1 MGLIFPISNALLP
14 WLPRLNP
21 GQFFM
26 PIRFFVFFL
35 LSFCLAIGPAK
46 ASAPSP
52 VGLSTKQVKAVW
64 LWGDNA
70 QASAT
75 DLQKKRYLLE
85 LLGNTALQREFWHR
99 LLRYGINRVYLNVNL
114 TSEGDFLFAEHGPEL
129 SRFIE
134 RAHAAGIQIYA
145 LFGHSSYAETRNH
158 AKIIG
163 ERGLI
168 EALLAF
174 GMLNPPGFDGIQSDV
189 EPYYDPASGAA
200 TDLLVTGPPYL
211 ELTAAISRRLAS
223 HSKTSGVPIR
233 FEAAIPFWY
242 SLPGDDGAAAK
253 QVLFKG
259 QQATID
265 RHLMGLVDS
274 VAVMAYRDT
283 ATGVNGV
290 IALAT
295 PTVKLA
301 ETLGKEVL
309 VALETQR
316 PNPKF
321 GVTSHIT
328 LFNEGLTGVM
338 RVSAQVSNHFASSRA
353 YKGVAWH
360 HYESLINL
368 GQGRNLRPGLL
379 EQGVL
384 WTPEAATGV
393 RLWDVSGNYGGY
405 GNTKRDNE
413 ISSSDDEG
421 RLVIDVQAKGG
432 WGAGVSF
439 NFSRPEQRLFF
450 DGMKHSALSVRYCA
464 DVESVLQVAD
474 ARWHDLDD
482 SIPLGTLPATAG
494 LIRDS
499 ILPLGRKH
507 PVFGVIVGEDPRYVY
522 SGSDEYGWI
531 DRSRLASLF
540 LRIPPKQAGRFEL
553 IDLRFI
559 DESADKILAASSPKI
574 RCHLRGTNGA
584 S

>member
-1 MGLIFPISNALLP
+1 MRLRFCTLCLLITCLL
-14 WLPRLNP
+14 W
-21 GQFFM
+21 GG
-26 PIRFFVFFL
+26 V
-35 LSFCLAIGPAK
+35 SA
-46 ASAPSP
+46 APSQLP
-52 VGLSTKQVKAVW
+52 PTARQVRAVW

-70 QASAT
+70 QATAT

-99 LLRYGINRVYLNVNL
+99 LLQFGINRIYLNVNL
-114 TSEGDFLFAEHGPEL
+114 TADGDYLFVDHGPEL

-134 RAHAAGIQIYA
+134 RAHGAGIQVYA
-145 LFGHSSYAETRNH
+145 LFGHTSYADKKNH
-158 AKIIG
+158 GKIVG

-174 GMLNPPGFDGIQSDV
+174 GVLNSPGFDGVQSDV
-189 EPYYDPASGAA
+189 EPYYDAATGAP

-211 ELTAAISRRLAS
+211 ELTAAISRRLATHNKS
-223 HSKTSGVPIR
+223 LRNPVR

-242 SLPGDDGAAAK
+242 SMPGDDGSPAK
-253 QVLFKG
+253 QVTFNG
-259 QQATID
+259 QQATMDKHI
-265 RHLMGLVDS
+265 LNLVDS

-283 ATGVNGV
+283 AAGVNGV
-290 IALAT
+290 IALST

-321 GVTSHIT
+321 GVSSHIT
-328 LFNEGLTGVM
+328 LFKEGLAGVI
-338 RVSAQVSNHFASSRA
+338 RVSTQVSSHFSSSPA
-353 YKGVAWH
+353 FKGIAWH

-368 GQGRNLRPGLL
+368 GLGRNLRPGLL
-379 EQGVL
+379 EEGVL

-405 GNTKRDNE
+405 GNMKRDNA
-413 ISSSDDEG
+413 ISSGEDEG
-421 RLVIDVQAKGG
+421 RLVVDVQSRGG

-439 NFSRPEQRLFF
+439 NFSRPDQRLYL
-450 DGMKHSALSVRYCA
+450 DGMKHTGVTVRYCA

-482 SIPLGTLPATAG
+482 SIPLGSLPATAG
-494 LIRDS
+494 FVRDLV
-499 ILPLGRKH
+499 LPLGRPH
-507 PVFGVIVGEDPRYVY
+507 PVWGVVVGEDPRYVY

-540 LRIPPKQAGRFEL
+540 LRIPPGQEGRFEM
-553 IDLRFI
+553 IDLRFVDI
-559 DESADKILAASSPKI
+559 AAGKALAGNPLKMQ
-574 RCHLRGTNGA
+574 CTVRGTNG

>member
-1 MGLIFPISNALLP
+1 MH
-14 WLPRLNP
+14 
-21 GQFFM
+21 
-26 PIRFFVFFL
+26 IRFLV
-35 LSFCLAIGPAK
+35 FCLLLLLQVAGTASAAVPK
-46 ASAPSP
+46 ASLA
-52 VGLSTKQVKAVW
+52 TQQIRAVW

-70 QASAT
+70 HASAT
-75 DLQKKRYLLE
+75 DLQKKRYLIE

-99 LLRYGINRVYLNVNL
+99 LLRFGINRVYLNVDL
-114 TSEGDFLFAEHGPEL
+114 TTNGDFLFVDHGPEL

-134 RAHAAGIQIYA
+134 RAHGNGIQIYA
-145 LFGHSSYAETRNH
+145 LFGHSSYADTRNH

-174 GMLNPPGFDGIQSDV
+174 GVMNPPGFDGIQSDV
-189 EPYYDPASGAA
+189 EPYYDPATGAA
-200 TDLLVTGPPYL
+200 TDLLLTGPPYL
-211 ELTAAISRRLAS
+211 ELMAAISRRLAS
-223 HSKTSGVPIR
+223 YSKNTGTPIR

-242 SLPGDDGAAAK
+242 SMPGDDGSAPK
-253 QVLFKG
+253 QVMFNG

-265 RHLMGLVDS
+265 RHILGLVDS

-283 ATGVNGV
+283 AVGVNGV
-290 IALAT
+290 IALST
-295 PTVKLA
+295 PTVKVA

-321 GVTSHIT
+321 GVSSHIT
-328 LFNEGLTGVM
+328 LFNEGLAGVI
-338 RVSAQVSNHFASSRA
+338 RVSTQVSSHFASSPA
-353 YKGVAWH
+353 FKGIAWH

-379 EQGVL
+379 EDGVI

-413 ISSSDDEG
+413 ISSGDEDG
-421 RLVIDVQAKGG
+421 RLSVDVQAKGG

-439 NFSRPEQRLFF
+439 NFSRPDQRTFL
-450 DGMKHSALSVRYCA
+450 DGMKHTAVSVRYCA
-464 DVESVLQVAD
+464 DVESLLQVAD

-482 SIPLGTLPATAG
+482 SIPLGTLPATEG
-494 LIRDS
+494 FVRDVV
-499 ILPLGRKH
+499 LPLGRVH
-507 PVFGVIVGEDPRYVY
+507 PLWGVSVGEDPRYVY

-540 LRIPPKQAGRFEL
+540 LRFPSTQAGRFEL
-553 IDLRFI
+553 LDLRFV
-559 DESADKILAASSPKI
+559 DATAAKTLAGNPLKMQ
-574 RCHLRGTNGA
+574 CNLRGRNG

>member
-1 MGLIFPISNALLP
+1 LIIRLCIACILL
-14 WLPRLNP
+14 LVQ
-21 GQFFM
+21 G
-26 PIRFFVFFL
+26 
-35 LSFCLAIGPAK
+35 AGETYA
-46 ASAPSP
+46 AAPQAQAAA
-52 VGLSTKQVKAVW
+52 KQVRAVW

-70 QASAT
+70 HATAT
-75 DLQKKRYLLE
+75 DLQKKRYLLD
-85 LLGNTALQREFWHR
+85 LLTNVPLQREFWHR

-114 TSEGDFLFAEHGPEL
+114 TAEGDFLFVDHGLEL
-129 SRFIE
+129 SRFID
-134 RAHAAGIQIYA
+134 RAHGAGIEIYA
-145 LFGHSSYAETRNH
+145 LFGHSSYADSGNH
-158 AKIIG
+158 RKIVG

-174 GMLNPPGFDGIQSDV
+174 GIMNPPGFDGIQSDV
-189 EPYYDPASGAA
+189 EPYYDPATGAA

-211 ELTAAISRRLAS
+211 ELTSAISRRLNGHGKA
-223 HSKTSGVPIR
+223 TGAPVR

-242 SLPGDDGAAAK
+242 SMPGDDGAPAK
-253 QVLFKG
+253 QVTFQG
-259 QQATID
+259 RQATMD
-265 RHLMGLVDS
+265 RHIMGLVDS

-283 ATGVNGV
+283 AVGQNGV
-290 IALAT
+290 IALST

-301 ETLGKEVL
+301 ESMGKEVL

-321 GVTSHIT
+321 GVSSHIT
-328 LFNEGLTGVM
+328 LFNEGLAGVI
-338 RVSAQVSNHFASSRA
+338 RVSAQVSGHFAGSPA
-353 YKGVAWH
+353 FKGIAWH

-368 GQGRNLRPGLL
+368 GQGRNLRADLL
-379 EQGVL
+379 EEGVL
-384 WTPEAATGV
+384 WTPDAATGV

-405 GNTKRDNE
+405 GNPNRDNE
-413 ISSSDDEG
+413 ISSGDDEG

-439 NFSRPEQRLFF
+439 NFSRPDLRLFL
-450 DGMKHSALSVRYCA
+450 DGMKHTAVSVRYCA

-494 LIRDS
+494 FVRDAT
-499 ILPLGRKH
+499 LPLGRKH
-507 PVFGVIVGEDPRYVY
+507 PVWGVIVGEDPRYVY

-540 LRIPPKQAGRFEL
+540 LRIPPAQAGRFEL
-553 IDLRFI
+553 IDLRLV
-559 DESADKILAASSPKI
+559 DATAGKAPAGSPLKMQCNI
-574 RCHLRGTNGA
+574 RGANG

>member
-1 MGLIFPISNALLP
+1 M
-14 WLPRLNP
+14 R
-21 GQFFM
+21 
-26 PIRFFVFFL
+26 IRFLV
-35 LSFCLAIGPAK
+35 FCLLLILPAMGSVW
-46 ASAPSP
+46 AAVPQTP
-52 VGLSTKQVKAVW
+52 TVAKQIRSVW

-70 QASAT
+70 HATAT

-99 LLRYGINRVYLNVNL
+99 LLRYGINRVYLNVDL
-114 TSEGDFLFAEHGPEL
+114 TTDGDFLFVDHGQEL
-129 SRFIE
+129 SRFIS
-134 RAHAAGIQIYA
+134 RAHAAGIEIYA

-158 AKIIG
+158 GKIIG

-174 GMLNPPGFDGIQSDV
+174 GVLNPPGFDGIQSDV
-189 EPYYDPASGAA
+189 EPYYDPATGAA
-200 TDLLVTGPPYL
+200 TDLLLTGPPYL
-211 ELTAAISRRLAS
+211 ELTAAISRRLSS
-223 HSKTSGVPIR
+223 HRKTTGSPIR

-242 SLPGDDGAAAK
+242 SMPGDDGSAAK
-253 QVLFKG
+253 QVMFRG

-265 RHLMGLVDS
+265 RHIMGLVDS

-283 ATGVNGV
+283 AAGANGV
-290 IALAT
+290 IALST

-301 ETLGKEVL
+301 ESMGKEVL

-321 GVTSHIT
+321 GVSSHIT
-328 LFNEGLTGVM
+328 LFNEGLAGVI
-338 RVSAQVSNHFASSRA
+338 RVSTQVSSHFANSPA
-353 YKGVAWH
+353 YKGIAWH

-368 GQGRNLRPGLL
+368 GQGRNLRSGLL
-379 EQGVL
+379 EEGVL

-413 ISSSDDEG
+413 ISSGEDEG
-421 RLVIDVQAKGG
+421 RLVVDVQAKGG
-432 WGAGVSF
+432 WGAGVSL
-439 NFSRPEQRLFF
+439 NFSRPEERLFF
-450 DGMKHSALSVRYCA
+450 DGMKHTAVSVRYCA

-482 SIPLGTLPATAG
+482 SIPLGTLQATAG
-494 LIRDS
+494 FVRDVV
-499 ILPLGRKH
+499 LPLGRKH
-507 PVFGVIVGEDPRYVY
+507 PVWGVTVGEDPRYVY

-540 LRIPPKQAGRFEL
+540 LRIPPIQAGRFEL

-559 DESADKILAASSPKI
+559 DEAAGKTLGGSPLKMQ
-574 RCHLRGTNGA
+574 CKLRGTNG

>member
-1 MGLIFPISNALLP
+1 MII
-14 WLPRLNP
+14 RLC
-21 GQFFM
+21 
-26 PIRFFVFFL
+26 IACFL
-35 LSFCLAIGPAK
+35 LLVQGAGETYA
-46 ASAPSP
+46 AAPQAAA
-52 VGLSTKQVKAVW
+52 KQVRAVW

-70 QASAT
+70 HATAT
-75 DLQKKRYLLE
+75 DLQKKRYLLD
-85 LLGNTALQREFWHR
+85 LLTNVPLQREFWHR

-114 TSEGDFLFAEHGPEL
+114 TTEGDFLFVDHGLEL
-129 SRFIE
+129 SRFID
-134 RAHAAGIQIYA
+134 RAHGAGIEIYA
-145 LFGHSSYAETRNH
+145 LFGHSSYADPGNH
-158 AKIIG
+158 RKIVG

-174 GMLNPPGFDGIQSDV
+174 GIMNPPGFDGIQSDV
-189 EPYYDPASGAA
+189 EPYYDPATGAA

-211 ELTAAISRRLAS
+211 ELTSAISRRLNGHGKA
-223 HSKTSGVPIR
+223 TGAPVR

-242 SLPGDDGAAAK
+242 SMPGDDGAPAK
-253 QVLFKG
+253 QVTFQG
-259 QQATID
+259 RQATMD
-265 RHLMGLVDS
+265 RHIMGLVDS

-283 ATGVNGV
+283 AVGQNGV
-290 IALAT
+290 IALST

-301 ETLGKEVL
+301 ESMGKEVL

-321 GVTSHIT
+321 GVSSHIT
-328 LFNEGLTGVM
+328 LFNEGLAGVI
-338 RVSAQVSNHFASSRA
+338 RVSSQVSGHFAGSPA
-353 YKGVAWH
+353 FKGIAWH

-368 GQGRNLRPGLL
+368 GQGRNLRADLL
-379 EQGVL
+379 EEGVL
-384 WTPEAATGV
+384 WTPDAATGV

-405 GNTKRDNE
+405 GNPNRDNE
-413 ISSSDDEG
+413 ISSGDDEG

-439 NFSRPEQRLFF
+439 NFSRPDQRLFL
-450 DGMKHSALSVRYCA
+450 DGMKHTAVSVRYCA

-494 LIRDS
+494 FVRDAT
-499 ILPLGRKH
+499 LPLGRKH
-507 PVFGVIVGEDPRYVY
+507 PVWGVIVGEDPRYVY

-540 LRIPPKQAGRFEL
+540 LRIPPAQAGRFEL
-553 IDLRFI
+553 IDLRLV
-559 DESADKILAASSPKI
+559 DATAGKAPAGSPLKMQCNI
-574 RCHLRGTNGA
+574 RGANG

>member
-1 MGLIFPISNALLP
+1 M
-14 WLPRLNP
+14 R
-21 GQFFM
+21 
-26 PIRFFVFFL
+26 IRFI
-35 LSFCLAIGPAK
+35 SFCLLLLLQVA
-46 ASAPSP
+46 ASVWAAAPQVPSP
-52 VGLSTKQVKAVW
+52 VKPVRAVW

-70 QASAT
+70 HATAT
-75 DLQKKRYLLE
+75 DLQKRRYLLD
-85 LLGNTALQREFWHR
+85 LLNNTALQREFWHR
-99 LLRYGINRVYLNVNL
+99 LLRFGINRVYLNVNL
-114 TSEGDFLFAEHGPEL
+114 TTEGEFLFVDHGPEL

-134 RAHAAGIQIYA
+134 RAHGAGIQIYA
-145 LFGHSSYAETRNH
+145 LFGHSSYAHTRNH

-174 GMLNPPGFDGIQSDV
+174 SVLNSPGFDGIQSDV

-211 ELTAAISRRLAS
+211 ELMAAISRRLAS
-223 HSKTSGVPIR
+223 HSKIAGSPIR

-242 SLPGDDGAAAK
+242 SMPGDDGSAAK

-265 RHLMGLVDS
+265 RHLLGLVDS

-283 ATGVNGV
+283 AAGVNGV
-290 IALAT
+290 IALST

-301 ETLGKEVL
+301 ESLGKEVL

-328 LFNEGLTGVM
+328 LFNEGLAGVI
-338 RVSAQVSNHFASSRA
+338 RVSTQISTHFASSPA
-353 YKGVAWH
+353 FKGIAWH

-368 GQGRNLRPGLL
+368 GQGRNLRSGLL
-379 EQGVL
+379 EEGVL

-413 ISSSDDEG
+413 ISSGEDEG
-421 RLVIDVQAKGG
+421 HLVVDVQAKGG

-439 NFSRPEQRLFF
+439 NFSRPELRLFF
-450 DGMKHSALSVRYCA
+450 DAMKHTALAVRYCA

-494 LIRDS
+494 LVRDAV
-499 ILPLGRKH
+499 LPLGRKH
-507 PVFGVIVGEDPRYVY
+507 PVWGVIVGEDPRYVY

-540 LRIPPKQAGRFEL
+540 LRIPATQTGRFEL

-559 DESADKILAASSPKI
+559 DEAAGKTLGGNPLKMQ
-574 RCHLRGTNGA
+574 CNLRGTNG